1 MPSLRRRFIHVAPV
15 RRCSALLA
23 LVVFAG
29 VGQAQ
34 VYAADAERS
43 SPSFTR
49 EVMAVLAR
57 SGCSSGPC
65 HGNAN
70 GKGGFKLSLRGQD
83 PRFDYEAVVRE
94 QFGRR
99 VNPAAPAESL
109 LLRKA
114 TAEVAHG
121 GGRRL
126 KPDSR
131 EYEVLAR
138 WIAAGATSDQGQLP
152 ALESLAV
159 SPASAV
165 LESPNT
171 SVQLSAVAHF
181 ADGSQRDVLDLAVF
195 ETSNRLAEVDAQG
208 IAHRRNDGEVTVL
221 VRYLDQQQPVRL
233 AFVPEGPAPQWP
245 DLKAENFIDERVFA
259 KLKALKLAP
268 AETCSDQV
276 FLRRAYLDLLGLL
289 PTADEARRFAEN
301 TVSDKRARLVDEL
314 LERPE
319 FAEHWALK
327 WSDLL
332 RNEEKQLDQK
342 GVQAFHHWIRRA
354 LAENR
359 PLDQFVRELLTG
371 RGSTYGR
378 PEANFYRAHRDPIT
392 RAEAVA
398 QVFLGVRLQCAKCH
412 NHPFDRWTQDDYYSW
427 AAAFAGVK
435 YKIVE
440 NRRRDDNDSHE
451 FDGEQIVW
459 LDGAATLKD
468 PRHGRDAPPKLLGGD
483 RSLPEIDARFEQLAD
498 WLTSPNHPQFAAAQ
512 ANRVWY
518 HLIGR
523 GLVEPIDDFRATNPA
538 SHPELLED
546 LARHFAGSGF
556 DLRDL
561 IRTIM
566 ASQTY
571 QRAAEPPRGQ
581 SGAEATFATGVVRRL
596 SAEQLADALDQVL
609 GVPSGYSGYPDGVR
623 AGQLPGVLGAR
634 NRRGRLGKPDNF
646 LRLFGKPPRLLVCEC
661 ERTTETT
668 MSQALQ
674 LIAGP
679 KINELLT
686 EDDNRIGRM
695 LKAGQQPAEIVA
707 ELYWWALSRPPSGEE
722 SSAALALLSAGDSRG
737 GLEDIAWAL
746 LNSKEFLL
754 RQ

>member
-1 MPSLRRRFIHVAPV
+1 
-15 RRCSALLA
+15 
-23 LVVFAG
+23 
-29 VGQAQ
+29 
-34 VYAADAERS
+34 
-43 SPSFTR
+43 
-49 EVMAVLAR
+49 MAVLAR

-114 TAEVAHG
+114 TAEVSHG
-121 GGRRL
+121 GGRRF
-126 KPDSR
+126 KPDSH

-138 WIAAGATSDQGQLP
+138 WIAAGASNDQGQLP
-152 ALESLAV
+152 ALASLEV

-165 LESPNT
+165 LEAPNA

-195 ETSNRLAEVDAQG
+195 ETSNRLAEVDAHG
-208 IAHRRNDGEVTVL
+208 VAHRRNDGEVTVL

-245 DLKAENFIDERVFA
+245 NVEAANFIDERVFA
-259 KLKALKLAP
+259 KLRALKLAP

-289 PTADEARRFAEN
+289 PTADEARRFADDHAA
-301 TVSDKRARLVDEL
+301 DKRTRLVDQL

-483 RSLPEIDARFEQLAD
+483 RSPAEIDARFEQLAD
-498 WLTSPNHPQFAAAQ
+498 WLTSPQHPQFAAAQ

-571 QRAAEPPRGQ
+571 QRAAEPPQGQ
-581 SGAEATFATGVVRRL
+581 TGGEAAFAAGVVRRL

-609 GVPSGYSGYPDGVR
+609 GVPPGYSGYPDGVR

-634 NRRGRLGKPDNF
+634 KRNGRLGKPDNF

-686 EDDNRIGRM
+686 EDDNRIGRL
-695 LKAGQQPAEIVA
+695 LKEGKQPPAVVG
-707 ELYWWALSRPPSGEE
+707 ELYWWALSRPPNGEE
-722 SSAALALLSAGDSRG
+722 SSAALALLASGDARA

>member
-1 MPSLRRRFIHVAPV
+1 MLGLRRLSSRIARTAPRF
-15 RRCSALLA
+15 RALLA
-23 LVVFAG
+23 VLGCWAG
-29 VGQAQ
+29 AANVSQAGDPTQ
-34 VYAADAERS
+34 T
-43 SPSFTR
+43 PSFTR

-57 SGCSSGPC
+57 SGCSSGAC

-83 PRFDYEAVVRE
+83 PGFDYQALVRE

-99 VNPAAPAESL
+99 LNPALPAESL

-121 GGRRL
+121 GGRRF
-126 KPDSR
+126 KPDSH
-131 EYEVLAR
+131 EYEVLAC
-138 WIAAGATSDQGQLP
+138 WIAAGASDDQGQLSP
-152 ALESLAV
+152 LVSLAV

-165 LESPNT
+165 LEPPST

-181 ADGSQRDVLDLAVF
+181 ADGSQCDVLDLAVF
-195 ETSNRLAEVDAQG
+195 ETSNRLAEVDPQG
-208 IAHRRNDGEVTVL
+208 VAERRGDGEVTVL

-233 AFVPEGPAPQWP
+233 AFVPDGPAPTWP
-245 DLKAENFIDERVFA
+245 NVKAVNFIDERVFA
-259 KLKALKLAP
+259 KLRALKLAP

-289 PTADEARRFAEN
+289 PTADEARRFAAN
-301 TVSDKRARLVDEL
+301 AAPDKRARLVDEL

-359 PLDQFVRELLTG
+359 PLDEFVRELLTG
-371 RGSTYGR
+371 RGSTYGH

-440 NRRRDDNDSHE
+440 NRRRDENDGHE

-468 PRHGRDAPPKLLGGD
+468 PRHGRNAPPKLLGGD
-483 RSLPEIDARFEQLAD
+483 RSPGDIDARFEQLAD
-498 WLTSPNHPQFAAAQ
+498 WLTSPSHPQFAAAQ

-518 HLIGR
+518 HLLGR

-538 SHPELLED
+538 SHPELLDD
-546 LARHFAGSGF
+546 LARHFAESGF

-571 QRAAEPPRGQ
+571 QRSAEPPRGQ
-581 SGAEATFATGVVRRL
+581 TRGEGTFATAVVRRL

-609 GVPSGYSGYPDGVR
+609 AVPPSYSGYPEGVR

-668 MSQALQ
+668 MGQALQ

-679 KINELLT
+679 KINDLLT
-686 EDDNRIGRM
+686 EDDNRIGRL
-695 LKAGQQPAEIVA
+695 LKQGEQPPGIVS

-722 SSAALALLSAGDSRG
+722 SSAALAVLSSGDPRSN
-737 GLEDIAWAL
+737 LEDIAWAL